1 MKDAED
7 EAFEQLALKQGQW
20 EHTSGW
26 RKKQIMDKIE
36 QAFPN
41 PHRTDMGGMSLR
53 DYFAAKALQGYI
65 SARGW
70 HPDFVFPTDFNFDN
84 GKRAADGVAV
94 SAYKWADAMLKAR
107 EA

>member
-107 EA
+107 